1 MICIQKW
8 YLFHVTAMLNSAQS
22 ATSEIMPKKN
32 YEICLICSSIIIM
45 VLFVIYSCPQ
55 FCFVSAVATCQHVN
69 HNGIDMLL
77 LLKMNISKTYL
88 IPRPNL

>member
-1 MICIQKW
+1 MICIRKW
-8 YLFHVTAMLNSAQS
+8 YLFHVTVMLNSAQS
-22 ATSEIMPKKN
+22 APSEIMKKN
-32 YEICLICSSIIIM
+32 YEICLICSIIII
-45 VLFVIYSCPQ
+45 VLFVIYSCLQ

-77 LLKMNISKTYL
+77 ILEMTISKTYL